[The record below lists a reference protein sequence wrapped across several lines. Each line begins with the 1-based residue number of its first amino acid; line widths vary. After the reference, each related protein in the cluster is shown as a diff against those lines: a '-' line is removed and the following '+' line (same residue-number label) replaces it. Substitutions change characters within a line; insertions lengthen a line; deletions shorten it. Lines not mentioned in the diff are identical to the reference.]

1 MSLKLKSMLESAL
14 VATGLVQ
21 PVDGSTK
28 GGHVEVLCRQV
39 PGQEAGWIAVVDELL
54 SIPEAKLHLCR
65 RYLHKNGEL
74 VFGWHVQVD
83 ASSNKELTAQ
93 VQGMIE
99 VLNRSRPALNPV
111 GNRPAPAQAPQRS
124 RPNTAVDPDPA
135 PRAAP
140 TTTKFRPG
148 VDENGQPI
156 MEVSEMQLPHVN
168 RDLNVPTAKGKGAK
182 AYAGGN

>member
-21 PVDGSTK
+21 PVDGNTK

-54 SIPEAKLHLCR
+54 ALPAKLHLCR
-65 RYLHKNGEL
+65 RYLHKNGEM

-83 ASSNKELTAQ
+83 ASSGKELTNHIQ
-93 VQGMIE
+93 EMIE

-111 GNRPAPAQAPQRS
+111 GNRPSPQVRQS
-124 RPNTAVDPDPA
+124 RPNVTQEPDPPQA
-135 PRAAP
+135 PAS
-140 TTTKFRPG
+140 TTKFRRG
-148 VDENGQPI
+148 RDENGQPI

-168 RDLNVPTAKGKGAK
+168 RDLNVPNAKGRGAK
-182 AYAGGN
+182 AYAGDG